1 MSVYKDNK
9 SKTWYIK
16 RSWYDVNGKRHY
28 ITRRGFKNK
37 REAEKKDNKLA
48 VQVSDGVNVTENPI
62 FADYYD
68 NWVKTYKGTPNGQSN
83 SVAPNTLTEYIL
95 QGKRIR
101 NYFGATK
108 IKSIKRTTYQQFIN
122 DFGKDHAK
130 TTMRKLHNIIKACIR
145 SAINDGIITRNF
157 TDDISLAYN
166 QDKAYKVTYLQDKDI
181 PRLYKY
187 LYDHRKPQYSS
198 SYMLMLMLLTGL
210 RESEVAGLTWDN
222 INLKSNLITVE
233 KSWVYTQKDYGPTK
247 NGSSQRIV
255 SVPSKMMDCIQEL
268 KNNHKTKVFW
278 SKAHRC
284 LPGSKGLTECLRT
297 ALKNLGI
304 SADGF
309 HPHSLRHSQV
319 ALLIQ
324 ADISTYD
331 IAQRLGHATTKT
343 TEETYAYEFEKHREL
358 VNKKINDVLS
368 KKIED

>member
-1 MSVYKDNK
+1 MAVYKDSK

-37 REAEKKDNKLA
+37 REAEKEDSKLA
-48 VQVSDGVNVTENPI
+48 VQVNDGINVTENPI

-68 NWVKTYKGTPNGQSN
+68 NWVKTYKGTPGGQSN
-83 SVAPNTLTEYIL
+83 SVAPNTLIEYLL

-101 NYFGATK
+101 TYFGATK
-108 IKSIKRTTYQQFIN
+108 IKTIKRTAYQQFIN

-130 TTMRKLHNIIKACIR
+130 TTMRKLHNIIKACVR

-210 RESEVAGLTWDN
+210 RESEVAGLTWNN
-222 INLKSNLITVE
+222 INSRSNLITVE
-233 KSWVYTQKDYGPTK
+233 KSWVYTQKDY
-247 NGSSQRIV
+247 
-255 SVPSKMMDCIQEL
+255 
-268 KNNHKTKVFW
+268 
-278 SKAHRC
+278 
-284 LPGSKGLTECLRT
+284 
-297 ALKNLGI
+297 
-304 SADGF
+304 
-309 HPHSLRHSQV
+309 
-319 ALLIQ
+319 
-324 ADISTYD
+324 
-331 IAQRLGHATTKT
+331 
-343 TEETYAYEFEKHREL
+343 
-358 VNKKINDVLS
+358 
-368 KKIED
+368 